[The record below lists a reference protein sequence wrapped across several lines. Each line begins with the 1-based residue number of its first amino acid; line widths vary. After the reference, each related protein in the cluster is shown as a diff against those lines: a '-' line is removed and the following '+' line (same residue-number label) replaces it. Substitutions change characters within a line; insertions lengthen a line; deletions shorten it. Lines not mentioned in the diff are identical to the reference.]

1 MQAQSSSMQQ
11 ATRDYIQLY
20 TSYQQAAGRLS
31 RDAPVKRKHIGIS
44 FGPKRPSRCGLA
56 SVDEDPVNT
65 GQSQISSSGSKPATR
80 TAAQEIAARYRA
92 ARAEKESREAEE
104 SSVASRI
111 SHTETT
117 CGDASTSI
125 TSIADTSEPKVRYRQ
140 SSAAALEG
148 HRREAYL
155 MSLQGGSGGLH
166 TNIRC
171 RRLGCNKV
179 LSDLM
184 ALAAHLHMHDL
195 DPITGVHAQHSSYAW
210 VHGAQPSR
218 HEVHPPP
225 APAPAPTRPAPPHR
239 GRFKTFL
246 KLVTYVCCVPYC
258 ISLDGQAA

>member
-140 SSAAALEG
+140 TSAAALEG
-148 HRREAYL
+148 HVGRFSNLLCSMGGSQCLHRQRREAYL

-195 DPITGVHAQHSSYAW
+195 DPITG
-210 VHGAQPSR
+210 
-218 HEVHPPP
+218 
-225 APAPAPTRPAPPHR
+225 
-239 GRFKTFL
+239 
-246 KLVTYVCCVPYC
+246 CVPACHYTQVGWSDEILKC
-258 ISLDGQAA
+258 PCSA